1 MPHLNNEEINVI
13 LHILNHCKTI
23 LKEHCDITRNHCK
36 KKNGTEIF
44 LNKSQ
49 PLNFNL
55 SDFWSWNQSDLIEN
69 RTRGI
74 LAEFIV
80 KKALEIESDKR
91 IEWDNFDLITNK
103 GKRLEIKS
111 AAYIQSWEQKKY
123 SVINFGISPTV
134 GTKDNPEYDG
144 IKRRWSDFYVFCLLK
159 NKDQKTINP
168 LDVNQWTF
176 FVLKTEILNKYKS
189 EQKTIRLNSLLE
201 LRPTECEFSE
211 LKKIIEK

>member
-1 MPHLNNEEINVI
+1 VTLPEIIV
-13 LHILNHCKTI
+13 
-23 LKEHCDITRNHCK
+23 K